1 MMFSYKKAKNVLALT
16 AALSVLC
23 SQSVFAAT
31 LELDLEET
39 IQRALLTNPD
49 IKIAESQ
56 RKEAKADYSAAKSA
70 RGISISLNHSTGRGG
85 YADNQAVRDAAGRI
99 LGYTKYIGNDHS
111 NSITA
116 SLPIFTG
123 GELQGQIGQ
132 AKANYRTMLS
142 AEQQAYNEMKE
153 TATTGY
159 FNMLNAG
166 NMKNLR
172 TESVDRL
179 QAHLD
184 NVIAQYNVGIVARAD
199 VLRSEVELANAK
211 QDLITASNEY
221 DVAEATLNNII
232 GTPLNTT
239 LTLKDTLQ
247 YVPYDNDMAYC
258 LAYSEEHRPELKQ
271 AEYGVDA
278 AEAALVVARSGHM
291 PKIYA
296 NASNNWGGD
305 GSNWPGDDN
314 ENWSVGVTASMNI
327 FDSGVTWSKI
337 HAAQEALVQAKE
349 TQRQVK
355 DAVELEVRTDYL
367 NMREAEKRITTAQVA
382 VASAEEDY
390 HIAVVRY
397 QAGVGTNIDV
407 MDAQEALTQ
416 AKTNYY
422 QALYNYNT
430 SKAALNTSMGVGVPV
445 PEPRTFPEP
454 VEDTDVSADTEDAA
468 AETVPD
474 EEMADADVQ
483 QGAEEAANDSEN
495 ADAEAAENAA
505 PAEQQS
511 EAVPAEEAAVDAQ
524 AAAE

>member
-1 MMFSYKKAKNVLALT
+1 MFSYKKAKNVLALT

-39 IQRALLTNPD
+39 IQRALLTNPSV
-49 IKIAESQ
+49 KIAEYN
-56 RKEAKADYSAAKSA
+56 RKAAKADYSAAKGA
-70 RGISISLNHSTGRGG
+70 RGISISLSHDSGRGG
-85 YADNQAVRDAAGRI
+85 YADYAMRSVNGGTEI
-99 LGYTKYIGNDHS
+99 WTKGIGNSHS

-132 AKANYRTMLS
+132 AKANYRSMLS
-142 AEQQAYNEMKE
+142 AEEQAYNEMKE

-159 FNMLNAG
+159 FNMLNAT
-166 NMKNLR
+166 NMKALR
-172 TESVDRL
+172 QESVDRL

-199 VLRSEVELANAK
+199 VLRSEVELANA
-211 QDLITASNEY
+211 QQNYITASNEY

-232 GTPLNTT
+232 GTPLGTT
-239 LTLKDTLQ
+239 LLLKDRLQ
-247 YVPYDNDMAYC
+247 YEPYENDMAYC
-258 LAYSEEHRPELKQ
+258 LAYSEQHRPELKQ
-271 AEYGVDA
+271 AEYAIDS

-291 PKIYA
+291 PKVYA
-296 NASNNWGGD
+296 NASNNWGGN
-305 GSNWPGDDN
+305 GSDWPGDDD
-314 ENWSVGVTASMNI
+314 ENWSVGVTASMNV

-337 HAAQEALVQAKE
+337 HAAQENLAKAKE
-349 TQRQVK
+349 SQRQIK
-355 DAVELEVRTDYL
+355 DNVELEVRTDYL
-367 NMREAEKRITTAQVA
+367 SMREAEKRITTAQVA

-454 VEDTDVSADTEDAA
+454 VEDTAAQSTESQSAGTDTAA
-468 AETVPD
+468 QAENAASDSAQAPANT
-474 EEMADADVQ
+474 ADAGQ
-483 QGAEEAANDSEN
+483 P
-495 ADAEAAENAA
+495 AAENAA
-505 PAEQQS
+505 STAAENGNT
-511 EAVPAEEAAVDAQ
+511 
-524 AAAE
+524 AAAEQTAE

>member
-1 MMFSYKKAKNVLALT
+1 MFSYKKAKNVLALT

-39 IQRALLTNPD
+39 IQRALLTNPSV
-49 IKIAESQ
+49 KIAESQ

-70 RGISISLNHSTGRGG
+70 RGISISLNHDSSRGG
-85 YADNQAVRDAAGRI
+85 YADNQYDVVTGAF
-99 LGYTKYIGNDHS
+99 LGKRIGNSHS

-132 AKANYRTMLS
+132 AKANYRSMLS
-142 AEQQAYNEMKE
+142 AEEQAYNEMKE

-159 FNMLNAG
+159 FNMLNAT
-166 NMKNLR
+166 NMKALR
-172 TESVDRL
+172 QESVDRL

-211 QDLITASNEY
+211 QDYITASNQY

-232 GTPLNTT
+232 GTPLGTT
-239 LTLKDTLQ
+239 LLLKDRLQ
-247 YVPYDNDMAYC
+247 YEPYENDMAYC
-258 LAYSEEHRPELKQ
+258 LAYSEQHRPELKQ
-271 AEYGVDA
+271 AECGVDA

-291 PKIYA
+291 PKI
-296 NASNNWGGD
+296 NAVAGNYWGGTD
-305 GSNWPGDDN
+305 ESNWPGDDN
-314 ENWSVGVTASMNI
+314 DHWSVGVTASMNI

-349 TQRQVK
+349 NQRQIK

-367 NMREAEKRITTAQVA
+367 SMREAEKRISTAQVA

-454 VEDTDVSADTEDAA
+454 VEDTAA
-468 AETVPD
+468 QA
-474 EEMADADVQ
+474 ADVQ
-483 QGAEEAANDSEN
+483 SAGTDTAAQTEN
-495 ADAEAAENAA
+495 AADGSAQAPANTADAEQPAAENAA
-505 PAEQQS
+505 STAAENGNT
-511 EAVPAEEAAVDAQ
+511 
-524 AAAE
+524 AAAEQTAE

>member
-1 MMFSYKKAKNVLALT
+1 MFSYKKAKNVLALT

-39 IQRALLTNPD
+39 IQRALLTNPSV
-49 IKIAESQ
+49 KIAEYN
-56 RKEAKADYSAAKSA
+56 RKAAKADYSAAKGA
-70 RGISISLNHSTGRGG
+70 RGISISLSHDSGRGG
-85 YADNQAVRDAAGRI
+85 YADPQYNQQLSI
-99 LGYTKYIGNDHS
+99 WTKGIGNSHS

-132 AKANYRTMLS
+132 AKANYRSMLS
-142 AEQQAYNEMKE
+142 AEEQAYNEMKE

-159 FNMLNAG
+159 FNMLNAT
-166 NMKNLR
+166 NMKALR
-172 TESVDRL
+172 QESVDRL

-199 VLRSEVELANAK
+199 VLRSEVELANA
-211 QDLITASNEY
+211 QQNYITASNEY

-232 GTPLNTT
+232 GTPLGTT
-239 LTLKDTLQ
+239 LLLKDRLQ
-247 YVPYDNDMAYC
+247 YEPYENDMAYC
-258 LAYSEEHRPELKQ
+258 LAYSEQHRPELKQ
-271 AEYGVDA
+271 AEYAIDS

-291 PKIYA
+291 PKVYA
-296 NASNNWGGD
+296 NASNNWGGN
-305 GSNWPGDDN
+305 GSDWPGDDD
-314 ENWSVGVTASMNI
+314 ENWSVGVTASMNV

-337 HAAQEALVQAKE
+337 HAAQENLAKAKE
-349 TQRQVK
+349 SQRQIK
-355 DAVELEVRTDYL
+355 DNVELEVRTDYL
-367 NMREAEKRITTAQVA
+367 NLREAEKRITTTQVA

-454 VEDTDVSADTEDAA
+454 VEDTAA
-468 AETVPD
+468 QA
-474 EEMADADVQ
+474 ADAQSAGTDT
-483 QGAEEAANDSEN
+483 AAQTENAADDSAQAPAN
-495 ADAEAAENAA
+495 TADAEQPAAENAA
-505 PAEQQS
+505 STAAENGNT
-511 EAVPAEEAAVDAQ
+511 
-524 AAAE
+524 AAAEQTAE

>member
-1 MMFSYKKAKNVLALT
+1 MFSYKKAKNVLALT

-39 IQRALLTNPD
+39 IQRALLTNPSV
-49 IKIAESQ
+49 KIAEYN
-56 RKEAKADYSAAKSA
+56 RKAAKADYSAAKGA
-70 RGISISLNHSTGRGG
+70 RGISISLSHESGRGG
-85 YADNQAVRDAAGRI
+85 YADNHILRDAAGRI
-99 LGYTKYIGNDHS
+99 LSNDKQIGNTHS

-132 AKANYRTMLS
+132 AKANYRSMLS
-142 AEQQAYNEMKE
+142 AEEQAYNEMKE

-159 FNMLNAG
+159 FNMLNAT
-166 NMKNLR
+166 NMKALR
-172 TESVDRL
+172 QESVDRL

-199 VLRSEVELANAK
+199 VLRSEVELANA
-211 QDLITASNEY
+211 QQNYITASNEY

-232 GTPLNTT
+232 GTPLGTT
-239 LTLKDTLQ
+239 LLLKDRLQ
-247 YVPYDNDMAYC
+247 YEPYENDMAYC
-258 LAYSEEHRPELKQ
+258 LAYSEQHRPELKQ
-271 AEYGVDA
+271 AEYAIDS

-291 PKIYA
+291 PKVYA
-296 NASNNWGGD
+296 NASNNWGGN
-305 GSNWPGDDN
+305 GSDWPGDDD
-314 ENWSVGVTASMNI
+314 ENWSVGVTASMNV

-337 HAAQEALVQAKE
+337 HAAQENLAKAKE
-349 TQRQVK
+349 SQRQIK
-355 DAVELEVRTDYL
+355 DNVELEVRTDYL
-367 NMREAEKRITTAQVA
+367 NLREAEKRITTTQVA

-454 VEDTDVSADTEDAA
+454 VEDTAA
-468 AETVPD
+468 QA
-474 EEMADADVQ
+474 ADAQSAGTDT
-483 QGAEEAANDSEN
+483 AAQTESAASDSAQTPAN
-495 ADAEAAENAA
+495 TADAEQPAAENAA
-505 PAEQQS
+505 STAAENGNT
-511 EAVPAEEAAVDAQ
+511 
-524 AAAE
+524 AAAEQTAE

>member
-1 MMFSYKKAKNVLALT
+1 MFSYKNAKNVLALT

-39 IQRALLTNPD
+39 IQRALLTNPSV
-49 IKIAESQ
+49 KIAEYN
-56 RKEAKADYSAAKSA
+56 RKAAKADYSAAKSA
-70 RGISISLNHSTGRGG
+70 RGISISLSHDSGRGG
-85 YADNQAVRDAAGRI
+85 YADNRSYVITDNMGRQI
-99 LGYTKYIGNDHS
+99 PRYDKSIGNSHS
-111 NSITA
+111 NSVTA

-132 AKANYRTMLS
+132 AKANYRSMLS
-142 AEQQAYNEMKE
+142 AEEQAYNEMKE

-159 FNMLNAG
+159 FNMLNAT
-166 NMKNLR
+166 NMKALR
-172 TESVDRL
+172 QESVDRL

-199 VLRSEVELANAK
+199 VLRSEVELANA
-211 QDLITASNEY
+211 QQNYITASNEY

-232 GTPLNTT
+232 GTPLGTT
-239 LTLKDTLQ
+239 LLLKDRLQ
-247 YVPYDNDMAYC
+247 YEPYENDMAYC
-258 LAYSEEHRPELKQ
+258 LAYSEQHRPELKQ
-271 AEYGVDA
+271 AEYAIDS

-291 PKIYA
+291 PKVYA
-296 NASNNWGGD
+296 NASNNWGGN
-305 GSNWPGDDN
+305 GSDWPGDDD
-314 ENWSVGVTASMNI
+314 ENWSVGVTASMNV

-337 HAAQEALVQAKE
+337 HAAQENLAKAKE
-349 TQRQVK
+349 SQRQIK
-355 DAVELEVRTDYL
+355 DNVELEVRTDYL
-367 NMREAEKRITTAQVA
+367 NLREAEKRITTTQVA

-454 VEDTDVSADTEDAA
+454 VEDTAAQAADAQSAGTDAA
-468 AETVPD
+468 AQTEN
-474 EEMADADVQ
+474 
-483 QGAEEAANDSEN
+483 AAGDSAQAPAST
-495 ADAEAAENAA
+495 ADAEQPAAENAA
-505 PAEQQS
+505 STAAENGNT
-511 EAVPAEEAAVDAQ
+511 
-524 AAAE
+524 AAAEQTAE

>member
-1 MMFSYKKAKNVLALT
+1 MFSYKKAKNVLALT

-39 IQRALLTNPD
+39 IQRALLTNPSV
-49 IKIAESQ
+49 KIAEYN
-56 RKEAKADYSAAKSA
+56 RKAAKADYSAAKSS
-70 RGISISLNHSTGRGG
+70 RGISISLSHESGRGG
-85 YADNQAVRDAAGRI
+85 YADNHILRDAAGRI
-99 LGYTKYIGNDHS
+99 LSNDKQIGNTHS

-132 AKANYRTMLS
+132 AKANYRSMLS
-142 AEQQAYNEMKE
+142 AEEQAYNEMKE

-159 FNMLNAG
+159 FNMLNAT
-166 NMKNLR
+166 NMKALR
-172 TESVDRL
+172 QESVDRL

-199 VLRSEVELANAK
+199 VLRSEVELANA
-211 QDLITASNEY
+211 QQNYITASNEY

-232 GTPLNTT
+232 GTPLGTT
-239 LTLKDTLQ
+239 LLLKDRLQ
-247 YVPYDNDMAYC
+247 YEPYENDMAYC
-258 LAYSEEHRPELKQ
+258 LAYSEQHRPELKQ
-271 AEYGVDA
+271 AEYAIDS

-291 PKIYA
+291 PKVYA
-296 NASNNWGGD
+296 NASNNWGGN
-305 GSNWPGDDN
+305 GSDWPGDDD
-314 ENWSVGVTASMNI
+314 ENWSVGVTASMNV

-337 HAAQEALVQAKE
+337 HAAQENLAKAKE
-349 TQRQVK
+349 SQRQIK
-355 DAVELEVRTDYL
+355 DNVELEVRTDYL
-367 NMREAEKRITTAQVA
+367 NLREAEKRITTTQVA

-454 VEDTDVSADTEDAA
+454 IEDTAAQAADAQSASTDAA
-468 AETVPD
+468 AQTENA
-474 EEMADADVQ
+474 ADGSEQAP
-483 QGAEEAANDSEN
+483 ANT
-495 ADAEAAENAA
+495 ADAEQPAAENAA
-505 PAEQQS
+505 STAAENVS
-511 EAVPAEEAAVDAQ
+511 T
-524 AAAE
+524 AAAEQTAE

>member
-1 MMFSYKKAKNVLALT
+1 MFSYKKAKNVLALT

-39 IQRALLTNPD
+39 IQRALLTNPSV
-49 IKIAESQ
+49 KIAEYN
-56 RKEAKADYSAAKSA
+56 RKAAKADYSAAKGA
-70 RGISISLNHSTGRGG
+70 RGISISLSHDSGRGG
-85 YADNQAVRDAAGRI
+85 YADYAKRSINGGTEI
-99 LGYTKYIGNDHS
+99 WTKGIGNSHS
-111 NSITA
+111 NSISA

-132 AKANYRTMLS
+132 AKANYRSMLS
-142 AEQQAYNEMKE
+142 AEEQAYNEMKE

-159 FNMLNAG
+159 FNMLNAT
-166 NMKNLR
+166 NMKALR
-172 TESVDRL
+172 QESVDRL

-199 VLRSEVELANAK
+199 VLRSEVELANA
-211 QDLITASNEY
+211 QQNYITASNEY

-232 GTPLNTT
+232 GTPLGTT
-239 LTLKDTLQ
+239 LLLKDRLQ
-247 YVPYDNDMAYC
+247 YEPYENDMAYC
-258 LAYSEEHRPELKQ
+258 LAYSEQHRPELKQ
-271 AEYGVDA
+271 AEYAIDS

-291 PKIYA
+291 PKVYA
-296 NASNNWGGD
+296 NASNNWGGN
-305 GSNWPGDDN
+305 GSDWPGDDD
-314 ENWSVGVTASMNI
+314 ENWSVGVTASMNV

-337 HAAQEALVQAKE
+337 HAAQENLAKVKE
-349 TQRQVK
+349 SQRQIK
-355 DAVELEVRTDYL
+355 DNVELEVRTDYL
-367 NMREAEKRITTAQVA
+367 NLREAEKRITTTQVA

-454 VEDTDVSADTEDAA
+454 VEDAA
-468 AETVPD
+468 AQ
-474 EEMADADVQ
+474 AADVQ
-483 QGAEEAANDSEN
+483 SAGTDAAVQTENAASDSAQTPAN
-495 ADAEAAENAA
+495 TADAEQPAAENAA
-505 PAEQQS
+505 STAAENGNT
-511 EAVPAEEAAVDAQ
+511 
-524 AAAE
+524 AAAEQTAE

>member
-1 MMFSYKKAKNVLALT
+1 MFSYKKAKNVLALT

-39 IQRALLTNPD
+39 IQRALLTNPSV
-49 IKIAESQ
+49 KIAEYN
-56 RKEAKADYSAAKSA
+56 RKAAKADYSAAKSA
-70 RGISISLNHSTGRGG
+70 RGISISLNHDSGRGG
-85 YADNQAVRDAAGRI
+85 YADNRRYVITDNMGRQI
-99 LGYTKYIGNDHS
+99 PRYDKSIGNSHS

-132 AKANYRTMLS
+132 AKANYRRMLS
-142 AEQQAYNEMKE
+142 AEEQAYNEMKE

-159 FNMLNAG
+159 FNMLNAT
-166 NMKNLR
+166 NMKALR
-172 TESVDRL
+172 QESVDRL

-199 VLRSEVELANAK
+199 VLRSEVELANA
-211 QDLITASNEY
+211 QQNYITASNEY

-232 GTPLNTT
+232 GTPLGTT
-239 LTLKDTLQ
+239 LLLKDRLQ
-247 YVPYDNDMAYC
+247 YEPYENDMAYC
-258 LAYSEEHRPELKQ
+258 LAYSEQHRPELKQ
-271 AEYGVDA
+271 AEYAIDS

-291 PKIYA
+291 PKVYA
-296 NASNNWGGD
+296 NASNNWGGN
-305 GSNWPGDDN
+305 GSDWPGDDD
-314 ENWSVGVTASMNI
+314 ENWSVGVTASMNV

-337 HAAQEALVQAKE
+337 HAAQENLAKAKE
-349 TQRQVK
+349 SQRQIK
-355 DAVELEVRTDYL
+355 DNVELEVRTDYL
-367 NMREAEKRITTAQVA
+367 NLREAEKRITTTQVA

-454 VEDTDVSADTEDAA
+454 VEDTAAQAADAQSAGTDAA
-468 AETVPD
+468 AQTEN
-474 EEMADADVQ
+474 
-483 QGAEEAANDSEN
+483 AASDSAQAN
-495 ADAEAAENAA
+495 TADAEQPAAENAA
-505 PAEQQS
+505 STAAEN
-511 EAVPAEEAAVDAQ
+511 VNT
-524 AAAE
+524 AAAEQTAE

>member
-1 MMFSYKKAKNVLALT
+1 MFSYKKAKNVLALT

-39 IQRALLTNPD
+39 IQRALLTNPSV
-49 IKIAESQ
+49 KIAEYN
-56 RKEAKADYSAAKSA
+56 RKAAKADYSAAKGA
-70 RGISISLNHSTGRGG
+70 RGISISLSHSTGRNG
-85 YADNQAVRDAAGRI
+85 YADPQYNQQLNI
-99 LGYTKYIGNDHS
+99 WTKGIGNSHS

-132 AKANYRTMLS
+132 AKANYRSMLS
-142 AEQQAYNEMKE
+142 AEEQAYNEMKE

-159 FNMLNAG
+159 FTMLNAT
-166 NMKNLR
+166 NMKALR
-172 TESVDRL
+172 QESVDRL

-199 VLRSEVELANAK
+199 VLRSEVELANA
-211 QDLITASNEY
+211 QQNYITASNEY

-232 GTPLNTT
+232 GTPLGTT
-239 LTLKDTLQ
+239 LLLKDRLQ
-247 YVPYDNDMAYC
+247 YEPYENDMAYC
-258 LAYSEEHRPELKQ
+258 LAYSEQHRPELKQ
-271 AEYGVDA
+271 AEYAIDS

-291 PKIYA
+291 PKVYA
-296 NASNNWGGD
+296 NASNNWGGN
-305 GSNWPGDDN
+305 GSDWPGDDD
-314 ENWSVGVTASMNI
+314 ENWSVGVTASMNV

-337 HAAQEALVQAKE
+337 HAAQENLAKAKE
-349 TQRQVK
+349 SQRQIK
-355 DAVELEVRTDYL
+355 DNVELEVRTDYL
-367 NMREAEKRITTAQVA
+367 NLREAEKRITTTQVA

-454 VEDTDVSADTEDAA
+454 VEDTAAQA
-468 AETVPD
+468 AEAQSAGTD
-474 EEMADADVQ
+474 TAAQTENAADDSAQ
-483 QGAEEAANDSEN
+483 AQANT
-495 ADAEAAENAA
+495 ADAEQPAAENAA
-505 PAEQQS
+505 STAAENGNT
-511 EAVPAEEAAVDAQ
+511 
-524 AAAE
+524 AAAEQTAE

>member
-1 MMFSYKKAKNVLALT
+1 MFSYKKAKNVLALT

-39 IQRALLTNPD
+39 IQRALLTNPSV
-49 IKIAESQ
+49 KIAEYN
-56 RKEAKADYSAAKSA
+56 RKAAKADYSAAKGA
-70 RGISISLNHSTGRGG
+70 RGISISLNHSTGRNG
-85 YADNQAVRDAAGRI
+85 YADPQYNQQLNI
-99 LGYTKYIGNDHS
+99 WTKGIGNSHS

-132 AKANYRTMLS
+132 AKANYRSMLS
-142 AEQQAYNEMKE
+142 AEEQAYNEMKE

-159 FNMLNAG
+159 FNMLNAT
-166 NMKNLR
+166 NMKALR
-172 TESVDRL
+172 QESVDRL

-199 VLRSEVELANAK
+199 VLRSEVELANA
-211 QDLITASNEY
+211 QQNYITASNEY

-239 LTLKDTLQ
+239 LKLKDSLQ
-247 YVPYDNDMAYC
+247 YEPYENDIAYC
-258 LAYSEEHRPELKQ
+258 LAYSEQHRPELKQ
-271 AEYGVDA
+271 AEYAIDS

-291 PKIYA
+291 PKVYA
-296 NASNNWGGD
+296 NASNNWGGN
-305 GSNWPGDDN
+305 GSDWPGDDD
-314 ENWSVGVTASMNI
+314 ENWSVGVTASMNV

-337 HAAQEALVQAKE
+337 HAAQENLAKAKE
-349 TQRQVK
+349 SQRQIK
-355 DAVELEVRTDYL
+355 DNVELEVRTDYL
-367 NMREAEKRITTAQVA
+367 NLREAEKRITTTQVA

-454 VEDTDVSADTEDAA
+454 VEDTAAQAADAQSAGTDAA
-468 AETVPD
+468 AQTENA
-474 EEMADADVQ
+474 ADGSEQAP
-483 QGAEEAANDSEN
+483 ANT
-495 ADAEAAENAA
+495 ADAEQPAAENAA
-505 PAEQQS
+505 STAAENVS
-511 EAVPAEEAAVDAQ
+511 T
-524 AAAE
+524 AAAEQTAE

>member
-1 MMFSYKKAKNVLALT
+1 MFSYKKAKNVLALT

-39 IQRALLTNPD
+39 IQRALLTNPSV
-49 IKIAESQ
+49 KIAEYN
-56 RKEAKADYSAAKSA
+56 RKAAKADYSAAKGA
-70 RGISISLNHSTGRGG
+70 RGISISLNHSTGRNG
-85 YADNQAVRDAAGRI
+85 YADPQYNQQLNI
-99 LGYTKYIGNDHS
+99 WTKGIGNSHS

-132 AKANYRTMLS
+132 AKANYRSMLS
-142 AEQQAYNEMKE
+142 AEEQAYNEMKE

-159 FNMLNAG
+159 FNMLNAT
-166 NMKNLR
+166 NMKALR
-172 TESVDRL
+172 QESVDRL

-199 VLRSEVELANAK
+199 VLRSEVELANA
-211 QDLITASNEY
+211 QQNYITASNEY

-232 GTPLNTT
+232 GTPLGTT
-239 LTLKDTLQ
+239 LLLKDRLQ
-247 YVPYDNDMAYC
+247 YEPYENDMAYC
-258 LAYSEEHRPELKQ
+258 LAYSEQHRPELKQ
-271 AEYGVDA
+271 AEYAIDS
-278 AEAALVVARSGHM
+278 AEAALVVARSGYM
-291 PKIYA
+291 PKVYA
-296 NASNNWGGD
+296 NASNNWGGN
-305 GSNWPGDDN
+305 GSDWPGDDD
-314 ENWSVGVTASMNI
+314 ENWSVGVTASMNV

-337 HAAQEALVQAKE
+337 HAAQENLAKAKE
-349 TQRQVK
+349 TQRQIK

-367 NMREAEKRITTAQVA
+367 NMREAEKRISTTQVA

-454 VEDTDVSADTEDAA
+454 VENTAAQAADAQSAGTDAA
-468 AETVPD
+468 AQTENA
-474 EEMADADVQ
+474 ADDSAQ
-483 QGAEEAANDSEN
+483 APANT
-495 ADAEAAENAA
+495 ADAEQPAAENAA
-505 PAEQQS
+505 STAAENGNT
-511 EAVPAEEAAVDAQ
+511 
-524 AAAE
+524 AAAEQTAE

>member
-1 MMFSYKKAKNVLALT
+1 MFSYKKAKNVLALT

-39 IQRALLTNPD
+39 IQRALLTNPSV
-49 IKIAESQ
+49 KIAEYN
-56 RKEAKADYSAAKSA
+56 RKAAKADYSAAKGA
-70 RGISISLNHSTGRGG
+70 RGISISLSHDSGRGG
-85 YADNQAVRDAAGRI
+85 YADYAMRSVNGGTKI
-99 LGYTKYIGNDHS
+99 LTKGIGNSHS

-132 AKANYRTMLS
+132 AKANYRSMLS
-142 AEQQAYNEMKE
+142 AEEQAYNEMKE

-159 FNMLNAG
+159 FNMLNAT
-166 NMKNLR
+166 NMKALR
-172 TESVDRL
+172 QESVDRL

-199 VLRSEVELANAK
+199 VLRSEVELANA
-211 QDLITASNEY
+211 QQNYITASNEY

-232 GTPLNTT
+232 GTPLGTT
-239 LTLKDTLQ
+239 LLLKDRLQ
-247 YVPYDNDMAYC
+247 YEPYENDMAYC
-258 LAYSEEHRPELKQ
+258 LAYSEQHRPELKQ
-271 AEYGVDA
+271 AEYAIDS

-291 PKIYA
+291 PKVYA
-296 NASNNWGGD
+296 NASNNWGGN
-305 GSNWPGDDN
+305 GSDWPGDDD
-314 ENWSVGVTASMNI
+314 ENWSVGVTASMNV

-337 HAAQEALVQAKE
+337 HAAQENLAKAKE
-349 TQRQVK
+349 SQRQIK
-355 DAVELEVRTDYL
+355 DNVELEVRTDYL
-367 NMREAEKRITTAQVA
+367 NLREAEKRITTTQVA

-454 VEDTDVSADTEDAA
+454 VEDTAAQAADAQSAGTDAA
-468 AETVPD
+468 AQTEN
-474 EEMADADVQ
+474 
-483 QGAEEAANDSEN
+483 AANDSAQAPAN
-495 ADAEAAENAA
+495 TADAEQPAAENAA
-505 PAEQQS
+505 STAAENGNT
-511 EAVPAEEAAVDAQ
+511 
-524 AAAE
+524 AAAEQTAE

>member
-1 MMFSYKKAKNVLALT
+1 MFSYKKAKNVLALT

-39 IQRALLTNPD
+39 IQRALLTNPSV
-49 IKIAESQ
+49 KIAEYN
-56 RKEAKADYSAAKSA
+56 RKAAKADYGAAKGA
-70 RGISISLNHSTGRGG
+70 RGISISLSHESGRGG
-85 YADNQAVRDAAGRI
+85 YADNHILRDAAGRI
-99 LGYTKYIGNDHS
+99 LSNDKQIGNTHS

-132 AKANYRTMLS
+132 AKANYRSMLS
-142 AEQQAYNEMKE
+142 AEEQAYNEMKE

-159 FNMLNAG
+159 FNMLNAT
-166 NMKNLR
+166 NMKALR
-172 TESVDRL
+172 QESVDRL

-199 VLRSEVELANAK
+199 VLRSEVELANA
-211 QDLITASNEY
+211 QQNYITASNEY

-232 GTPLNTT
+232 GTPLGTT
-239 LTLKDTLQ
+239 LLLKDRLQ
-247 YVPYDNDMAYC
+247 YEPYENDMAYC
-258 LAYSEEHRPELKQ
+258 LAYSEQHRPELKQ
-271 AEYGVDA
+271 AEYAIDS

-291 PKIYA
+291 PKVYA
-296 NASNNWGGD
+296 NASNNWGGN
-305 GSNWPGDDN
+305 GSDWPGDDD
-314 ENWSVGVTASMNI
+314 ENWSVGVTASMNV

-337 HAAQEALVQAKE
+337 HAAQENLAKAKE
-349 TQRQVK
+349 SQRQIK
-355 DAVELEVRTDYL
+355 DNVELEVRTDYL
-367 NMREAEKRITTAQVA
+367 NLREAEKRITTTQVA

-454 VEDTDVSADTEDAA
+454 VEDTAAQAADAQSAGTDAA
-468 AETVPD
+468 AQTEN
-474 EEMADADVQ
+474 
-483 QGAEEAANDSEN
+483 AASDSEQAPAN
-495 ADAEAAENAA
+495 TADAEQPAAENAA
-505 PAEQQS
+505 STSTAAENGNT
-511 EAVPAEEAAVDAQ
+511 
-524 AAAE
+524 AAAEQTAE

>member
-1 MMFSYKKAKNVLALT
+1 MFSYKKAKNVLALT

-39 IQRALLTNPD
+39 IQRALLTNPSV
-49 IKIAESQ
+49 KIAEYN
-56 RKEAKADYSAAKSA
+56 RKAAKADYSAAKGA
-70 RGISISLNHSTGRGG
+70 RGISISLSHSSGRGG
-85 YADNQAVRDAAGRI
+85 YADPQYNQQLRI
-99 LGYTKYIGNDHS
+99 WTKGIDNSHS

-132 AKANYRTMLS
+132 AKANYRSMLS
-142 AEQQAYNEMKE
+142 AEEQAYNEMKE

-159 FNMLNAG
+159 FNMLNAT
-166 NMKNLR
+166 NMKALR
-172 TESVDRL
+172 QESVDRL

-199 VLRSEVELANAK
+199 VLRSEVELANA
-211 QDLITASNEY
+211 QQNYITASNEY

-232 GTPLNTT
+232 GTPLGTT
-239 LTLKDTLQ
+239 LLLKDRLQ
-247 YVPYDNDMAYC
+247 YEPYENDMAYC
-258 LAYSEEHRPELKQ
+258 LAYSEQHRPELKQ
-271 AEYGVDA
+271 AEYAIDS

-291 PKIYA
+291 PKVYA
-296 NASNNWGGD
+296 NASNNWGGN
-305 GSNWPGDDN
+305 GSDWPGDDD
-314 ENWSVGVTASMNI
+314 ENWSVGVTASMNV

-337 HAAQEALVQAKE
+337 HAAQENLAKAKE
-349 TQRQVK
+349 SQRQIK

-367 NMREAEKRITTAQVA
+367 NMREAEKRISTTQVA

-445 PEPRTFPEP
+445 PEPRTFSKP
-454 VEDTDVSADTEDAA
+454 VEDTAAQAADAQSAGTDAA
-468 AETVPD
+468 AQTENA
-474 EEMADADVQ
+474 ADGSAQ
-483 QGAEEAANDSEN
+483 APANT
-495 ADAEAAENAA
+495 ADAEQPAAENAA
-505 PAEQQS
+505 STAAENGNT
-511 EAVPAEEAAVDAQ
+511 
-524 AAAE
+524 AAAEQTAE

>member
-1 MMFSYKKAKNVLALT
+1 MFSYKKAKNVLALT

-39 IQRALLTNPD
+39 IQRALLTNPSV
-49 IKIAESQ
+49 KIAEYN
-56 RKEAKADYSAAKSA
+56 RKAAKADYSAAKSA
-70 RGISISLNHSTGRGG
+70 RGISISLSHDSGRGG
-85 YADNQAVRDAAGRI
+85 YADNRSYVITDNMGRQI
-99 LGYTKYIGNDHS
+99 PRYDKSIGNSHS

-132 AKANYRTMLS
+132 AKANYRSMLS
-142 AEQQAYNEMKE
+142 AEEQAYNEMKE

-159 FNMLNAG
+159 FNMLNAT
-166 NMKNLR
+166 NMKALR
-172 TESVDRL
+172 QESVDRL

-199 VLRSEVELANAK
+199 VLRSEVELANA
-211 QDLITASNEY
+211 QQNYITASNEY

-232 GTPLNTT
+232 GTPLGTT
-239 LTLKDTLQ
+239 LLLKDRLQ
-247 YVPYDNDMAYC
+247 YEPYENDMAYC
-258 LAYSEEHRPELKQ
+258 LAYSEQHRPELKQ
-271 AEYGVDA
+271 AEYAIDS

-291 PKIYA
+291 PKVYA
-296 NASNNWGGD
+296 NASNNWGGN
-305 GSNWPGDDN
+305 GSDWPGDDD
-314 ENWSVGVTASMNI
+314 ENWSVGVTASMNV

-337 HAAQEALVQAKE
+337 HAAQENLAKAKE
-349 TQRQVK
+349 SQRQIK
-355 DAVELEVRTDYL
+355 DNVELEVRTDYL
-367 NMREAEKRITTAQVA
+367 NLREAEKRITTTQVA

-454 VEDTDVSADTEDAA
+454 AEDTAAQAADAQSAGTDAA
-468 AETVPD
+468 AQTENA
-474 EEMADADVQ
+474 ADDSAQ
-483 QGAEEAANDSEN
+483 APANT
-495 ADAEAAENAA
+495 ADAEQPAAENAA
-505 PAEQQS
+505 STATENGNT
-511 EAVPAEEAAVDAQ
+511 
-524 AAAE
+524 AAAEQTAE

>member
-1 MMFSYKKAKNVLALT
+1 MFSYKKAKNVLALT

-39 IQRALLTNPD
+39 IQRALLTNPSV
-49 IKIAESQ
+49 KIAEYN
-56 RKEAKADYSAAKSA
+56 RKAAKADYSAAKGA
-70 RGISISLNHSTGRGG
+70 RGISISLSHESGRGG
-85 YADNQAVRDAAGRI
+85 YADNHILRDAAGRI
-99 LGYTKYIGNDHS
+99 LSNDKQIGNTHS

-132 AKANYRTMLS
+132 AKANYRSMLS
-142 AEQQAYNEMKE
+142 AEEQAYNEMKE

-159 FNMLNAG
+159 FNMLNAT
-166 NMKNLR
+166 NMKALR
-172 TESVDRL
+172 QESVDRL

-199 VLRSEVELANAK
+199 VLRSEVELANA
-211 QDLITASNEY
+211 QQNYITASNEY

-232 GTPLNTT
+232 GTPLGTT
-239 LTLKDTLQ
+239 LLLKDRLQ
-247 YVPYDNDMAYC
+247 YEPYENDMAYC
-258 LAYSEEHRPELKQ
+258 LAYSEQHRPELKQ
-271 AEYGVDA
+271 AEYAIDS

-291 PKIYA
+291 PKVYA
-296 NASNNWGGD
+296 NASNNWGGN
-305 GSNWPGDDN
+305 GSDWPGDDD
-314 ENWSVGVTASMNI
+314 ENWSVGVTASMNV

-337 HAAQEALVQAKE
+337 HAAQENLAKAKE
-349 TQRQVK
+349 SQRQIK
-355 DAVELEVRTDYL
+355 DNVELEVRTDYL
-367 NMREAEKRITTAQVA
+367 NLREAEKRITTTQVA

-454 VEDTDVSADTEDAA
+454 VEDTAAQAADAQSAGTDAA
-468 AETVPD
+468 ARTENA
-474 EEMADADVQ
+474 ADGSAQ
-483 QGAEEAANDSEN
+483 TPANT
-495 ADAEAAENAA
+495 ADAEQPAAENAA
-505 PAEQQS
+505 STAAENGNT
-511 EAVPAEEAAVDAQ
+511 
-524 AAAE
+524 AAAEQTAE

>member
-1 MMFSYKKAKNVLALT
+1 MFSYKKAKNVLALT

-39 IQRALLTNPD
+39 IQRALLTNPSV
-49 IKIAESQ
+49 KIAEYN
-56 RKEAKADYSAAKSA
+56 RKAAKADYSAAKGA
-70 RGISISLNHSTGRGG
+70 RGISISLSHDSGRGG
-85 YADNQAVRDAAGRI
+85 YADYAKRSINGGTEI
-99 LGYTKYIGNDHS
+99 WTKGIGNSHS

-132 AKANYRTMLS
+132 AKANYRSMLS
-142 AEQQAYNEMKE
+142 AEEQAYNEMKE

-159 FNMLNAG
+159 FNMLNAT
-166 NMKNLR
+166 NMKALR
-172 TESVDRL
+172 QESVDRL

-199 VLRSEVELANAK
+199 VLRSEVELANA
-211 QDLITASNEY
+211 QQNYITASNQY

-232 GTPLNTT
+232 GTPLGTT
-239 LTLKDTLQ
+239 LLLKDRLQ
-247 YVPYDNDMAYC
+247 YEPYENDMAYC
-258 LAYSEEHRPELKQ
+258 LAYSEQHRPELKQ
-271 AEYGVDA
+271 AEYAIDS

-291 PKIYA
+291 PKVYA
-296 NASNNWGGD
+296 NASNNWGGN
-305 GSNWPGDDN
+305 GSDWPGDDD
-314 ENWSVGVTASMNI
+314 ENWSVGVTASMNV

-337 HAAQEALVQAKE
+337 HAAQENLAKAKE
-349 TQRQVK
+349 SQRQIK
-355 DAVELEVRTDYL
+355 DNVELEVRTDYL
-367 NMREAEKRITTAQVA
+367 NLREAEKRITTAQVA

-454 VEDTDVSADTEDAA
+454 VEDTAAQSADAQSAGTDAA
-468 AETVPD
+468 AQIEN
-474 EEMADADVQ
+474 
-483 QGAEEAANDSEN
+483 AASDSAQAPAN
-495 ADAEAAENAA
+495 TADAEQPAAENAA
-505 PAEQQS
+505 STAAENGNM
-511 EAVPAEEAAVDAQ
+511 
-524 AAAE
+524 AAAEQTAE

>member
-1 MMFSYKKAKNVLALT
+1 MFSYKKAKNVLALT

-39 IQRALLTNPD
+39 IQRALLTNPSV
-49 IKIAESQ
+49 KIAEYN
-56 RKEAKADYSAAKSA
+56 RKAAKADYSAAKGA
-70 RGISISLNHSTGRGG
+70 RGISISLNHSTGRNG
-85 YADNQAVRDAAGRI
+85 YADPQYNQQLNI
-99 LGYTKYIGNDHS
+99 WTKGIGNSHS

-132 AKANYRTMLS
+132 AKANYRSMLS
-142 AEQQAYNEMKE
+142 AEEQAYNEMKE

-159 FNMLNAG
+159 FNMLNAT
-166 NMKNLR
+166 NMKALR
-172 TESVDRL
+172 QESVDRL

-199 VLRSEVELANAK
+199 VLRSEVELANA
-211 QDLITASNEY
+211 QQNYITASNEY

-232 GTPLNTT
+232 GTPLGTT
-239 LTLKDTLQ
+239 LLLKDRLQ
-247 YVPYDNDMAYC
+247 YEPYENDMAYC
-258 LAYSEEHRPELKQ
+258 LAYSEQHRPELKQ
-271 AEYGVDA
+271 AEYAIDS

-291 PKIYA
+291 PKVYA
-296 NASNNWGGD
+296 NASNNWGGN
-305 GSNWPGDDN
+305 GSDWPGDDD
-314 ENWSVGVTASMNI
+314 ENWSVGVTASMNV

-337 HAAQEALVQAKE
+337 HAAQENLAKAKE
-349 TQRQVK
+349 SQRQIK
-355 DAVELEVRTDYL
+355 DNVELEVRTDYL
-367 NMREAEKRITTAQVA
+367 NLREAEKRITTTQVA

-454 VEDTDVSADTEDAA
+454 VEDTAAQAADAQSAGTDAA
-468 AETVPD
+468 AQTENA
-474 EEMADADVQ
+474 ADGSAQ
-483 QGAEEAANDSEN
+483 APANT
-495 ADAEAAENAA
+495 ADAEQPAAENAA
-505 PAEQQS
+505 STAAEN
-511 EAVPAEEAAVDAQ
+511 VNT
-524 AAAE
+524 AAAEQTAE

>member
-1 MMFSYKKAKNVLALT
+1 MFSYKKAKNVLALT

-39 IQRALLTNPD
+39 IQRALLTNPSV
-49 IKIAESQ
+49 KIAEYN
-56 RKEAKADYSAAKSA
+56 RKAAKADYSAAKSS
-70 RGISISLNHSTGRGG
+70 RGISISLSHDSGRGG
-85 YADNQAVRDAAGRI
+85 YADNRSYVITDNMGRQI
-99 LGYTKYIGNDHS
+99 PRYDKSIGNSHS

-132 AKANYRTMLS
+132 AKANYRSMLS
-142 AEQQAYNEMKE
+142 AEEQAYNEMKE

-159 FNMLNAG
+159 FNMLNAT
-166 NMKNLR
+166 NMKALR
-172 TESVDRL
+172 QESVDRL

-199 VLRSEVELANAK
+199 VLRSEVELANA
-211 QDLITASNEY
+211 QQNYITASNEY

-239 LTLKDTLQ
+239 LKLKDSLQ
-247 YVPYDNDMAYC
+247 YEPYENDMAYC
-258 LAYSEEHRPELKQ
+258 LAYSEQHRPELKQ
-271 AEYGVDA
+271 AEYAIDS

-291 PKIYA
+291 PKVYA
-296 NASNNWGGD
+296 NASNNWGGN
-305 GSNWPGDDN
+305 GSDWPGDDD
-314 ENWSVGVTASMNI
+314 ENWSVGVTASMNV

-337 HAAQEALVQAKE
+337 HAAQENLAKAKE
-349 TQRQVK
+349 SQRQIK
-355 DAVELEVRTDYL
+355 DNVELEVRTDYL
-367 NMREAEKRITTAQVA
+367 NLREAEKRITTTQVA

-454 VEDTDVSADTEDAA
+454 VEDTAAQAADAQSAGTDAA
-468 AETVPD
+468 AQTEN
-474 EEMADADVQ
+474 
-483 QGAEEAANDSEN
+483 AANDSAQAPAN
-495 ADAEAAENAA
+495 TADAEQPAVENAASTAAENGNT
-505 PAEQQS
+505 
-511 EAVPAEEAAVDAQ
+511 
-524 AAAE
+524 AAAEQTAE

>member
-1 MMFSYKKAKNVLALT
+1 MFSYKKAKNVLALT

-39 IQRALLTNPD
+39 IQRALLTNPSV
-49 IKIAESQ
+49 KIAEYN
-56 RKEAKADYSAAKSA
+56 RKAAKADYSAAKGA
-70 RGISISLNHSTGRGG
+70 RGISISLSHDSGRGG
-85 YADNQAVRDAAGRI
+85 YADYAMRSVNGGTKI
-99 LGYTKYIGNDHS
+99 LTKGIGNSHS

-132 AKANYRTMLS
+132 AKANYRSMLS
-142 AEQQAYNEMKE
+142 AEEQAYNEMKE

-159 FNMLNAG
+159 FNMLNAT
-166 NMKNLR
+166 NMKALR
-172 TESVDRL
+172 QESVDRL

-211 QDLITASNEY
+211 QDYITASNEY

-239 LTLKDTLQ
+239 LKLKDSLQ

-258 LAYSEEHRPELKQ
+258 LAYSEQHRPELKQ
-271 AEYGVDA
+271 AEYAIDS

-291 PKIYA
+291 PKVYA
-296 NASNNWGGD
+296 NASNNWGGN
-305 GSNWPGDDN
+305 GSDWPGDDD
-314 ENWSVGVTASMNI
+314 ENWSVGVTASMNV
-327 FDSGVTWSKI
+327 FDSGVTWSRI
-337 HAAQEALVQAKE
+337 HAAQENLAKAKE
-349 TQRQVK
+349 SQRQIK
-355 DAVELEVRTDYL
+355 DNVELEVRTDYL
-367 NMREAEKRITTAQVA
+367 SMREAEKRITTAQVA

-445 PEPRTFPEP
+445 PETRTFPEP
-454 VEDTDVSADTEDAA
+454 VEDTAVQAADAQSVGTDAA
-468 AETVPD
+468 AQTENA
-474 EEMADADVQ
+474 ADDSAQ
-483 QGAEEAANDSEN
+483 APANT
-495 ADAEAAENAA
+495 ADAEQPAAENAA
-505 PAEQQS
+505 STAAENGNT
-511 EAVPAEEAAVDAQ
+511 
-524 AAAE
+524 AAAEQTAE

>member
-1 MMFSYKKAKNVLALT
+1 MFSYKKAKNVLALT

-39 IQRALLTNPD
+39 IQRALLTNPSV
-49 IKIAESQ
+49 KIAEYN
-56 RKEAKADYSAAKSA
+56 RKAAKADYSAAKSA
-70 RGISISLNHSTGRGG
+70 RGISISLSHDSGRGG
-85 YADNQAVRDAAGRI
+85 YADPQYNQQLRI
-99 LGYTKYIGNDHS
+99 WTKGIDNSHS

-132 AKANYRTMLS
+132 AKANYRSMLS
-142 AEQQAYNEMKE
+142 AEEQAYNEMKE

-159 FNMLNAG
+159 FNMLNAT
-166 NMKNLR
+166 NMKALR
-172 TESVDRL
+172 QESVDRL

-199 VLRSEVELANAK
+199 VLRSEVELANA
-211 QDLITASNEY
+211 QQNYITASNEY

-232 GTPLNTT
+232 GTPLGTT
-239 LTLKDTLQ
+239 LLLKDRLQ
-247 YVPYDNDMAYC
+247 YEPYENDMAYC
-258 LAYSEEHRPELKQ
+258 LAYSEQHRPELKQ
-271 AEYGVDA
+271 AEYAIDS

-291 PKIYA
+291 PKVYA
-296 NASNNWGGD
+296 NASNNWGGN
-305 GSNWPGDDN
+305 GSDWPGDDD
-314 ENWSVGVTASMNI
+314 ENWSVGVTASMNV

-337 HAAQEALVQAKE
+337 HAAQENLAKAKE
-349 TQRQVK
+349 SHRQIK
-355 DAVELEVRTDYL
+355 DNVELEVRTDYL
-367 NMREAEKRITTAQVA
+367 NLREAEKRITTTQVA

-454 VEDTDVSADTEDAA
+454 VEDTAA
-468 AETVPD
+468 QA
-474 EEMADADVQ
+474 ADVQ
-483 QGAEEAANDSEN
+483 SAGTDAVAQTENAASGSAQAPANT
-495 ADAEAAENAA
+495 ADAEQPAAENAA
-505 PAEQQS
+505 STAAENGNT
-511 EAVPAEEAAVDAQ
+511 
-524 AAAE
+524 AAAEQTAE

>member
-1 MMFSYKKAKNVLALT
+1 MFSYKKAKNVLALT

-39 IQRALLTNPD
+39 IQRALLTNPSV
-49 IKIAESQ
+49 KIAEYN
-56 RKEAKADYSAAKSA
+56 RKAAKADYSAAKGA
-70 RGISISLNHSTGRGG
+70 RGISISLSHSSGRGG
-85 YADNQAVRDAAGRI
+85 YADPQYNQQLRI
-99 LGYTKYIGNDHS
+99 WTKGIDNSHS

-132 AKANYRTMLS
+132 AKANYRSMLS
-142 AEQQAYNEMKE
+142 AEEQAYNEMKE

-159 FNMLNAG
+159 FNMLNAT
-166 NMKNLR
+166 NMKALR
-172 TESVDRL
+172 QESVDRL

-199 VLRSEVELANAK
+199 VLRSEVELANA
-211 QDLITASNEY
+211 QQNYITASNEY

-232 GTPLNTT
+232 GTPLGTT
-239 LTLKDTLQ
+239 LLLKDRLQ
-247 YVPYDNDMAYC
+247 YEPYENDMAYC
-258 LAYSEEHRPELKQ
+258 LAYSEQHRPELKQ
-271 AEYGVDA
+271 AEYAIDS

-291 PKIYA
+291 PKVYA
-296 NASNNWGGD
+296 NASNNWGGN
-305 GSNWPGDDN
+305 GSDWPGDDD
-314 ENWSVGVTASMNI
+314 ENWSVGVTASMNV

-337 HAAQEALVQAKE
+337 HAAQENLAKAKE
-349 TQRQVK
+349 SQRQIK
-355 DAVELEVRTDYL
+355 DNVELEVRTDYL
-367 NMREAEKRITTAQVA
+367 NLREAEKRITTTQVA

-445 PEPRTFPEP
+445 PEPRTFSEP
-454 VEDTDVSADTEDAA
+454 VEDTAAQAADAQSAGTDAA
-468 AETVPD
+468 AQTENA
-474 EEMADADVQ
+474 ADGSAQ
-483 QGAEEAANDSEN
+483 APANT
-495 ADAEAAENAA
+495 ADAEQPAAENGSSTAA
-505 PAEQQS
+505 ENGNT
-511 EAVPAEEAAVDAQ
+511 
-524 AAAE
+524 AAAEQTAE

>member
-1 MMFSYKKAKNVLALT
+1 MFSYKKAKNVLALT

-39 IQRALLTNPD
+39 IQRALLTNPSV
-49 IKIAESQ
+49 KIAEYN
-56 RKEAKADYSAAKSA
+56 RKAAKADYSAAKGA
-70 RGISISLNHSTGRGG
+70 RGISISLNHESGRGG
-85 YADNQAVRDAAGRI
+85 YADNHILRDAAGRI
-99 LGYTKYIGNDHS
+99 LSNDKQIGNTHS

-132 AKANYRTMLS
+132 AKANYRSMLS
-142 AEQQAYNEMKE
+142 AEEQAYNEMKE

-159 FNMLNAG
+159 FNMLNAT
-166 NMKNLR
+166 NMKALR
-172 TESVDRL
+172 QESVDRL

-199 VLRSEVELANAK
+199 VLRSEVELANA
-211 QDLITASNEY
+211 QQNYITASNEY

-232 GTPLNTT
+232 GTPLGTT
-239 LTLKDTLQ
+239 LLLKDRLQ
-247 YVPYDNDMAYC
+247 YEPYENDMAYC
-258 LAYSEEHRPELKQ
+258 LAYSEQHRPELKQ
-271 AEYGVDA
+271 AEYAIDS

-291 PKIYA
+291 PKVYA
-296 NASNNWGGD
+296 NASNNWGGN
-305 GSNWPGDDN
+305 GSDWPGDDD
-314 ENWSVGVTASMNI
+314 ENWSVGVTASMNV

-337 HAAQEALVQAKE
+337 HAAQENLAKAKE
-349 TQRQVK
+349 SQRQIK
-355 DAVELEVRTDYL
+355 DNVELEVRTDYL
-367 NMREAEKRITTAQVA
+367 NLREAEKRITTTQVA

-430 SKAALNTSMGVGVPV
+430 SKAALNTSMGVGVSV

-454 VEDTDVSADTEDAA
+454 VEDTAAQSTKSQSAGTDTAA
-468 AETVPD
+468 RTEN
-474 EEMADADVQ
+474 
-483 QGAEEAANDSEN
+483 AASDSAQAPAN
-495 ADAEAAENAA
+495 TADAEQPAAENAA
-505 PAEQQS
+505 STAAENGNT
-511 EAVPAEEAAVDAQ
+511 
-524 AAAE
+524 AAAEQTAE

>member
-1 MMFSYKKAKNVLALT
+1 MFSYKKAKNVLALT
-16 AALSVLC
+16 AALTVLC

-31 LELDLEET
+31 LELDLDET
-39 IQRALLTNPD
+39 IQRALLTNPNV
-49 IKIAESQ
+49 KIAEYN
-56 RKEAKADYSAAKSA
+56 RKAAKADYSAAKSA
-70 RGISISLNHSTGRGG
+70 RGISISVNHSTGRGG
-85 YADNQAVRDAAGRI
+85 YADNQYNN
-99 LGYTKYIGNDHS
+99 LGMSIGKGIGNSHS

-116 SLPIFTG
+116 SLPLFTG

-132 AKANYRTMLS
+132 AKANYRSMLS
-142 AEQQAYNEMKE
+142 AEEQAYIEMKE
-153 TATTGY
+153 TATNGY
-159 FNMLNAG
+159 FTMLDAG
-166 NMKNLR
+166 NMKTLCQ
-172 TESVDRL
+172 ESVDRL

-211 QDLITASNEY
+211 QDLISAENGY

-232 GTPLNTT
+232 GTPLSTT
-239 LTLKDTLQ
+239 LVLKDTLQ

-291 PKIYA
+291 PKI
-296 NASNNWGGD
+296 NATAGNYWGGD
-305 GSNWPGDDN
+305 GSNWPGDDD
-314 ENWSVGVTASMNI
+314 ENWAVGVTASMNI

-337 HAAQEALVQAKE
+337 HAAQENLAKAKE

-367 NMREAEKRITTAQVA
+367 GMREAEKRISTTQVA
-382 VASAEEDY
+382 VAQAEEDY

-407 MDAQEALTQ
+407 MDAQVALTE
-416 AKTNYY
+416 AKTNYVK
-422 QALYNYNT
+422 ALYDYNT

-445 PEPRTFPEP
+445 PEPRTFAEP
-454 VEDTDVSADTEDAA
+454 VEDTAVT
-468 AETVPD
+468 
-474 EEMADADVQ
+474 
-483 QGAEEAANDSEN
+483 
-495 ADAEAAENAA
+495 ADAEAAAEN
-505 PAEQQS
+505 
-511 EAVPAEEAAVDAQ
+511 EAAAAENEATATEQPAAEAAAETAQ
-524 AAAE
+524 AAE

>member
-1 MMFSYKKAKNVLALT
+1 MFSYKKAKNVLALT

-39 IQRALLTNPD
+39 IQRALLTNPSV
-49 IKIAESQ
+49 KIAEYN
-56 RKEAKADYSAAKSA
+56 RKAAKADYSAAKGA
-70 RGISISLNHSTGRGG
+70 RGISISLSHESGRGG
-85 YADNQAVRDAAGRI
+85 YADNHILRDAAGRI
-99 LGYTKYIGNDHS
+99 LSNDKQIGNTHS

-132 AKANYRTMLS
+132 AKANYRSMLS
-142 AEQQAYNEMKE
+142 AEEQAYNEMKE

-159 FNMLNAG
+159 FNMLNAT
-166 NMKNLR
+166 NMKALR
-172 TESVDRL
+172 QESVDRL

-199 VLRSEVELANAK
+199 VLRSEVELANA
-211 QDLITASNEY
+211 QQNYITASNEY

-232 GTPLNTT
+232 GTPLGTT
-239 LTLKDTLQ
+239 LLLKDRLQ
-247 YVPYDNDMAYC
+247 YEPYENDMAYC
-258 LAYSEEHRPELKQ
+258 LAYSEQHRPELKQ
-271 AEYGVDA
+271 AEYAIDS

-291 PKIYA
+291 PKVYA
-296 NASNNWGGD
+296 NASNNWGGN
-305 GSNWPGDDN
+305 GSDWPGDDD
-314 ENWSVGVTASMNI
+314 ENWSVGVTASMNV

-337 HAAQEALVQAKE
+337 HAAQENLAKAKE
-349 TQRQVK
+349 SQRQMK
-355 DAVELEVRTDYL
+355 DNVELEVRTDYL
-367 NMREAEKRITTAQVA
+367 NLREAEKRITTTQVA

-454 VEDTDVSADTEDAA
+454 VEDTAAQAADAQSAGTDAA
-468 AETVPD
+468 AQTENVASDSAQAP
-474 EEMADADVQ
+474 
-483 QGAEEAANDSEN
+483 ANTADSEQP
-495 ADAEAAENAA
+495 AAENAA
-505 PAEQQS
+505 STAAENGNT
-511 EAVPAEEAAVDAQ
+511 
-524 AAAE
+524 AAAEQTAE

>member
-1 MMFSYKKAKNVLALT
+1 MFSYKKAKNVLALT
-16 AALSVLC
+16 AALTVLC

-31 LELDLEET
+31 LELDLDET
-39 IQRALLTNPD
+39 IQRALLTNPNV
-49 IKIAESQ
+49 KIAEYN
-56 RKEAKADYSAAKSA
+56 RKAAKADYSAAKSA
-70 RGISISLNHSTGRGG
+70 RGISISLNHQSGRGG
-85 YADNQAVRDAAGRI
+85 YADPHYNQQLSI
-99 LGYTKYIGNDHS
+99 WTKGIGNSHS

-132 AKANYRTMLS
+132 AKANYRSMLS
-142 AEQQAYNEMKE
+142 AEEQAYIEMKE
-153 TATTGY
+153 TATNGY
-159 FNMLNAG
+159 FTMLDAG
-166 NMKNLR
+166 NMKTLCQ
-172 TESVDRL
+172 ESVDRL

-211 QDLITASNEY
+211 QDLISAENGY

-232 GTPLNTT
+232 GTPLSTT
-239 LTLKDTLQ
+239 LVLKDTLQ

-291 PKIYA
+291 PKISATAGNY
-296 NASNNWGGD
+296 WGGD
-305 GSNWPGDDN
+305 GSNWPGDDD
-314 ENWSVGVTASMNI
+314 ENWAVGVTASMNI

-337 HAAQEALVQAKE
+337 HAAQENLAKAKE

-367 NMREAEKRITTAQVA
+367 GMREAEKRISTTQVA
-382 VASAEEDY
+382 VAQAEEDY

-407 MDAQEALTQ
+407 MDAQVALTE
-416 AKTNYY
+416 AKTNYVK
-422 QALYNYNT
+422 ALYDYNT

-445 PEPRTFPEP
+445 PEPRTFAEP
-454 VEDTDVSADTEDAA
+454 VEDTAVT
-468 AETVPD
+468 
-474 EEMADADVQ
+474 
-483 QGAEEAANDSEN
+483 
-495 ADAEAAENAA
+495 ADAEAATETN
-505 PAEQQS
+505 
-511 EAVPAEEAAVDAQ
+511 EAATEQPAAEANAETAQEQ
-524 AAAE
+524 AAE

>member
-1 MMFSYKKAKNVLALT
+1 MFSYKKAKNVLALT

-39 IQRALLTNPD
+39 IQRALLTNPSV
-49 IKIAESQ
+49 KIAEYN
-56 RKEAKADYSAAKSA
+56 RKAAKADYSAAKGA
-70 RGISISLNHSTGRGG
+70 RGISISLNHSSGRGG
-85 YADNQAVRDAAGRI
+85 YADNRYNTIYQNGVPIAIYDKGIA
-99 LGYTKYIGNDHS
+99 NSHS

-132 AKANYRTMLS
+132 AKANYRSMLS
-142 AEQQAYNEMKE
+142 AEEQAYNEMKE

-159 FNMLNAG
+159 FNMLNAT
-166 NMKNLR
+166 NMKALR
-172 TESVDRL
+172 QESVDRL

-199 VLRSEVELANAK
+199 VLRSEVELANA
-211 QDLITASNEY
+211 QQNYITASNQY

-232 GTPLNTT
+232 GTPLGTT
-239 LTLKDTLQ
+239 LLLKDRLQ
-247 YVPYDNDMAYC
+247 YEPYENDMAYC
-258 LAYSEEHRPELKQ
+258 LAYSEQHRPELKQ
-271 AEYGVDA
+271 AEYAIDS

-291 PKIYA
+291 PKVYA
-296 NASNNWGGD
+296 NASNNWGGN
-305 GSNWPGDDN
+305 GSDWPGDDD
-314 ENWSVGVTASMNI
+314 ENWSVGVTASMNV

-337 HAAQEALVQAKE
+337 HAAQENLAKAKE
-349 TQRQVK
+349 SQRQIK
-355 DAVELEVRTDYL
+355 DNVELEVRTDYL
-367 NMREAEKRITTAQVA
+367 NLREAEKRITTTQVA

-454 VEDTDVSADTEDAA
+454 VEDTAA
-468 AETVPD
+468 QA
-474 EEMADADVQ
+474 ADVQ
-483 QGAEEAANDSEN
+483 SAGTDTAAQTENAADDSAQAQAN
-495 ADAEAAENAA
+495 TADAEQPAAENAA
-505 PAEQQS
+505 STAAENGNT
-511 EAVPAEEAAVDAQ
+511 
-524 AAAE
+524 AAAEQTAE

>member
-1 MMFSYKKAKNVLALT
+1 MFSYKKAKNVLALT

-39 IQRALLTNPD
+39 IQRALLTNPSV
-49 IKIAESQ
+49 KIAEYN
-56 RKEAKADYSAAKSA
+56 RKAAKADYSAAKGA
-70 RGISISLNHSTGRGG
+70 RGISISLSHDSSRGG
-85 YADNQAVRDAAGRI
+85 YADYARRSVNGGTPI
-99 LGYTKYIGNDHS
+99 WTKSIGNSHS

-132 AKANYRTMLS
+132 AKANYRSMLS
-142 AEQQAYNEMKE
+142 AEEQAYNEMKE

-159 FNMLNAG
+159 FNMLNAT
-166 NMKNLR
+166 NMKALR
-172 TESVDRL
+172 QESVDRL

-199 VLRSEVELANAK
+199 VLRSEVELANA
-211 QDLITASNEY
+211 QQNYITASNEY

-232 GTPLNTT
+232 GTPLGTT
-239 LTLKDTLQ
+239 LLLKDRLQ
-247 YVPYDNDMAYC
+247 YEPYENDMAYC
-258 LAYSEEHRPELKQ
+258 LAYSEQHRPELKQ
-271 AEYGVDA
+271 AEYAIDS

-291 PKIYA
+291 PKVYA
-296 NASNNWGGD
+296 NASNNWGGN
-305 GSNWPGDDN
+305 GSDWPGDDD
-314 ENWSVGVTASMNI
+314 ENWSVGVTASMNV

-337 HAAQEALVQAKE
+337 HAAQENLAKAKE
-349 TQRQVK
+349 SQRQIK
-355 DAVELEVRTDYL
+355 DNVELEVRTDYL
-367 NMREAEKRITTAQVA
+367 NMREAEKRISTTQVA

-454 VEDTDVSADTEDAA
+454 VEDTAAQSADAQSAGTDAA
-468 AETVPD
+468 A
-474 EEMADADVQ
+474 Q
-483 QGAEEAANDSEN
+483 IEN
-495 ADAEAAENAA
+495 ADSDSAQAPANTANAEQPAAENAA
-505 PAEQQS
+505 STAAENGNT
-511 EAVPAEEAAVDAQ
+511 
-524 AAAE
+524 AAAEQTAE

>member
-1 MMFSYKKAKNVLALT
+1 MFSYKKAKNVLALT

-39 IQRALLTNPD
+39 IQRALLTNPSV
-49 IKIAESQ
+49 KIAEYN
-56 RKEAKADYSAAKSA
+56 RKAAKADYSAAKGA
-70 RGISISLNHSTGRGG
+70 RGISISLSHDSGRGG
-85 YADNQAVRDAAGRI
+85 YADYAKRSINGGTEI
-99 LGYTKYIGNDHS
+99 WTKGIGNSHS
-111 NSITA
+111 NSISA

-132 AKANYRTMLS
+132 AKANYRSMLS
-142 AEQQAYNEMKE
+142 AEEQAYNEMKE

-159 FNMLNAG
+159 FNMLNAT
-166 NMKNLR
+166 NMKALR
-172 TESVDRL
+172 QESVDRL

-199 VLRSEVELANAK
+199 VLRSEVELANA
-211 QDLITASNEY
+211 QQNYITASNQY

-232 GTPLNTT
+232 GTPLGTT
-239 LTLKDTLQ
+239 LLLKDRLQ
-247 YVPYDNDMAYC
+247 YEPYENDMAYC
-258 LAYSEEHRPELKQ
+258 LAYSEQHRPELKQ
-271 AEYGVDA
+271 AEYAIDS

-291 PKIYA
+291 PKVYA
-296 NASNNWGGD
+296 NASNNWGGN
-305 GSNWPGDDN
+305 GSDWPGDDD
-314 ENWSVGVTASMNI
+314 ENWSVGVTASMNV

-337 HAAQEALVQAKE
+337 HAAQENLAKAKE
-349 TQRQVK
+349 SQRQIK
-355 DAVELEVRTDYL
+355 DNVELEVRTDYL
-367 NMREAEKRITTAQVA
+367 NLREAEKRITTTQVA

-454 VEDTDVSADTEDAA
+454 VEDTAAQAAESQSAGTDAA
-468 AETVPD
+468 AQT
-474 EEMADADVQ
+474 
-483 QGAEEAANDSEN
+483 EN
-495 ADAEAAENAA
+495 ADSDSAQAPANTADAEQPAAENAA
-505 PAEQQS
+505 STAAENGNT
-511 EAVPAEEAAVDAQ
+511 
-524 AAAE
+524 AAAEQTAE

>member
-1 MMFSYKKAKNVLALT
+1 MFSYKKAKNVLALT

-39 IQRALLTNPD
+39 IQRALLTNPSV
-49 IKIAESQ
+49 KIAEYN
-56 RKEAKADYSAAKSA
+56 RKAAKADYSAAKGA
-70 RGISISLNHSTGRGG
+70 RGISISLSHSSGRGG
-85 YADNQAVRDAAGRI
+85 YADNRYNTIYQNGRPVAI
-99 LGYTKYIGNDHS
+99 YDKGIANSHS

-132 AKANYRTMLS
+132 AKANYRSMLS
-142 AEQQAYNEMKE
+142 AEEQAYNEMKE

-159 FNMLNAG
+159 FNMLNAT
-166 NMKNLR
+166 NMKALR
-172 TESVDRL
+172 QESVDRL

-199 VLRSEVELANAK
+199 VLRSEVELANA
-211 QDLITASNEY
+211 QQNYITASNEY

-232 GTPLNTT
+232 GTPLGTT
-239 LTLKDTLQ
+239 LLLKDRLQ
-247 YVPYDNDMAYC
+247 YEPYENDMAYC
-258 LAYSEEHRPELKQ
+258 LAYSEQHRPELKQ
-271 AEYGVDA
+271 AEYAIDS

-291 PKIYA
+291 PKVYA
-296 NASNNWGGD
+296 NASNNWGGN
-305 GSNWPGDDN
+305 GSDWPGDDD
-314 ENWSVGVTASMNI
+314 ENWSVGVTASMNV

-337 HAAQEALVQAKE
+337 HAAQENLAKAKE
-349 TQRQVK
+349 SQRQIK
-355 DAVELEVRTDYL
+355 DNVELEVRTDYL
-367 NMREAEKRITTAQVA
+367 NLREAEKRITTTQVA

-445 PEPRTFPEP
+445 PEPRTFSEP
-454 VEDTDVSADTEDAA
+454 VEDTAVQAADGQSAGTDAA
-468 AETVPD
+468 AQTEN
-474 EEMADADVQ
+474 
-483 QGAEEAANDSEN
+483 AASDSAQAPAN
-495 ADAEAAENAA
+495 TADAEQPAAENAA
-505 PAEQQS
+505 STAAENGNT
-511 EAVPAEEAAVDAQ
+511 
-524 AAAE
+524 AAAEQTAE

>member
-1 MMFSYKKAKNVLALT
+1 MFSYKKAKNVLALT

-39 IQRALLTNPD
+39 IQRALLTNPSV
-49 IKIAESQ
+49 KIAEYN
-56 RKEAKADYSAAKSA
+56 RKAAKADYSAAKSA
-70 RGISISLNHSTGRGG
+70 RGISISLNHDSGRGG
-85 YADNQAVRDAAGRI
+85 YADYAWRNVNGGAPI
-99 LGYTKYIGNDHS
+99 WTKSIGNSHS

-132 AKANYRTMLS
+132 AKANYRSMLS
-142 AEQQAYNEMKE
+142 AEEQAYNEMKE

-159 FNMLNAG
+159 FNMLNAT
-166 NMKNLR
+166 NMKALR
-172 TESVDRL
+172 QESVDRL

-199 VLRSEVELANAK
+199 VLRSEVELANA
-211 QDLITASNEY
+211 QQNYITASNEY

-232 GTPLNTT
+232 GTPLGTT
-239 LTLKDTLQ
+239 LLLKDRLQ
-247 YVPYDNDMAYC
+247 YEPYENDMAYC
-258 LAYSEEHRPELKQ
+258 LAYSEQHRPELKQ
-271 AEYGVDA
+271 AEYAIDS

-291 PKIYA
+291 PKVYA
-296 NASNNWGGD
+296 NASNNWGGN
-305 GSNWPGDDN
+305 GSDWPGDDD
-314 ENWSVGVTASMNI
+314 ENWSVGVTASMNV

-337 HAAQEALVQAKE
+337 HAAQENLAKAKE
-349 TQRQVK
+349 SQRQIK
-355 DAVELEVRTDYL
+355 DNVELEVRTDYL
-367 NMREAEKRITTAQVA
+367 NLREAEKRITTTQVA

-454 VEDTDVSADTEDAA
+454 VEDTAAQATDAQSAGTDTASQTESAA
-468 AETVPD
+468 S
-474 EEMADADVQ
+474 
-483 QGAEEAANDSEN
+483 DSAQAQAST
-495 ADAEAAENAA
+495 ADAEQPAAENAA
-505 PAEQQS
+505 STAAENGNT
-511 EAVPAEEAAVDAQ
+511 
-524 AAAE
+524 AAAEQTAE

>member
-1 MMFSYKKAKNVLALT
+1 MFSYKKAKNVLALT

-39 IQRALLTNPD
+39 IQRALLTNPSV
-49 IKIAESQ
+49 KIAESQ

-70 RGISISLNHSTGRGG
+70 RGISISLNHDSGRGG
-85 YADNQAVRDAAGRI
+85 YADNRRYVITDNMGRQI
-99 LGYTKYIGNDHS
+99 PRYDKSIGNSHS

-116 SLPIFTG
+116 SLPLFTG

-132 AKANYRTMLS
+132 AKANYRSMLS
-142 AEQQAYNEMKE
+142 AEEQAYNEMKE

-166 NMKNLR
+166 NMKALR
-172 TESVDRL
+172 QESVDRL

-184 NVIAQYNVGIVARAD
+184 NVVAQYNVGIVARAD
-199 VLRSEVELANAK
+199 VLRSEVELANA
-211 QDLITASNEY
+211 QQNYITASNEY

-239 LTLKDTLQ
+239 LKLKDSLQ

-258 LAYSEEHRPELKQ
+258 LAYSEQHRPELKQ

-296 NASNNWGGD
+296 NASDNWGGN
-305 GSNWPGDDN
+305 GSNWPGDDD
-314 ENWSVGVTASMNI
+314 ENWRVGVTASINV

-349 TQRQVK
+349 SQRQIK

-367 NMREAEKRITTAQVA
+367 SMREAEKRISTAQVA

-454 VEDTDVSADTEDAA
+454 VEDTAAQAADAQSAGTDAA
-468 AETVPD
+468 AQT
-474 EEMADADVQ
+474 
-483 QGAEEAANDSEN
+483 EN
-495 ADAEAAENAA
+495 ADSDSAQAPANTADAEQPAAENAA
-505 PAEQQS
+505 STAAENGNT
-511 EAVPAEEAAVDAQ
+511 
-524 AAAE
+524 AAAEQTAE

>member
-1 MMFSYKKAKNVLALT
+1 MFSYKKAKNVLALT

-39 IQRALLTNPD
+39 IQRALLTNPSV
-49 IKIAESQ
+49 KIAEYN
-56 RKEAKADYSAAKSA
+56 RKAAKADYSAAKGA
-70 RGISISLNHSTGRGG
+70 RGISISLSHDSGRGG
-85 YADNQAVRDAAGRI
+85 YADYAMRSVNGGTEI
-99 LGYTKYIGNDHS
+99 LTKGIGNSHS

-132 AKANYRTMLS
+132 AKANYRSMLS
-142 AEQQAYNEMKE
+142 AEEQAYNEMKE

-159 FNMLNAG
+159 FNMLNAT
-166 NMKNLR
+166 NMKALR
-172 TESVDRL
+172 QESVDRL

-199 VLRSEVELANAK
+199 VLRSEVELANA
-211 QDLITASNEY
+211 QQNYITASNEY

-232 GTPLNTT
+232 GTPLGTT
-239 LTLKDTLQ
+239 LLLKDRLQ
-247 YVPYDNDMAYC
+247 YEPYENDMAYC
-258 LAYSEEHRPELKQ
+258 LAYSEQHRPELKQ
-271 AEYGVDA
+271 AEYAIDS

-291 PKIYA
+291 PKVYA
-296 NASNNWGGD
+296 NASNNWGGN
-305 GSNWPGDDN
+305 GSDWPGDDD
-314 ENWSVGVTASMNI
+314 ENWSVGVTASMNV

-337 HAAQEALVQAKE
+337 HAAQENLAKAKE
-349 TQRQVK
+349 SQRQIK
-355 DAVELEVRTDYL
+355 DNVELEVRTDYL
-367 NMREAEKRITTAQVA
+367 NLREAEKRITTTQVA

-454 VEDTDVSADTEDAA
+454 IEDTAAQAADAQSAGTDAA
-468 AETVPD
+468 AQTENAADGSEQVP
-474 EEMADADVQ
+474 
-483 QGAEEAANDSEN
+483 ANT
-495 ADAEAAENAA
+495 ADAEQPAAENAA
-505 PAEQQS
+505 STAAENGNT
-511 EAVPAEEAAVDAQ
+511 
-524 AAAE
+524 AAAEQTAE

>member
-1 MMFSYKKAKNVLALT
+1 MFSYKKAKNVLALT

-39 IQRALLTNPD
+39 IQRALLTNPSV
-49 IKIAESQ
+49 KIAESQ

-70 RGISISLNHSTGRGG
+70 RGISISLNHDSSRGG
-85 YADNQAVRDAAGRI
+85 YADNRRYVITDNMGRQI
-99 LGYTKYIGNDHS
+99 PRYDKSIGNSHS

-116 SLPIFTG
+116 SLPLFTG

-132 AKANYRTMLS
+132 AKANYRSMLS
-142 AEQQAYNEMKE
+142 AEEQAYNEMKE

-166 NMKNLR
+166 NMKALR
-172 TESVDRL
+172 QESVDRL

-184 NVIAQYNVGIVARAD
+184 NVVAQYNVGIVARAD
-199 VLRSEVELANAK
+199 VLRSEVELANA
-211 QDLITASNEY
+211 QQNYITASNQY

-239 LTLKDTLQ
+239 LKLKDSLQ

-258 LAYSEEHRPELKQ
+258 LAYSEQHRPELKQ

-296 NASNNWGGD
+296 NASDNWGGN
-305 GSNWPGDDN
+305 GSNWPGDDD
-314 ENWSVGVTASMNI
+314 ENWSVGVTASINV

-349 TQRQVK
+349 SQRQIK

-367 NMREAEKRITTAQVA
+367 SMREAEKRISTAQVA

-454 VEDTDVSADTEDAA
+454 VEDTAAQSTESQSAGTDTAA
-468 AETVPD
+468 QTENA
-474 EEMADADVQ
+474 ADDSAQ
-483 QGAEEAANDSEN
+483 APANT
-495 ADAEAAENAA
+495 ADAEQPAAENAA
-505 PAEQQS
+505 S
-511 EAVPAEEAAVDAQ
+511 TAAGNGNT
-524 AAAE
+524 AAAGQTAE

>member
-1 MMFSYKKAKNVLALT
+1 MFSYKKAKNVLALT

-39 IQRALLTNPD
+39 IQRALLTNPSV
-49 IKIAESQ
+49 KIAEYN
-56 RKEAKADYSAAKSA
+56 RKAAKADYSAAKGA
-70 RGISISLNHSTGRGG
+70 RGISISLNHSSGRGG
-85 YADNQAVRDAAGRI
+85 YADNRYNTIYQNGVPIAIYDKG
-99 LGYTKYIGNDHS
+99 IGNSHS

-132 AKANYRTMLS
+132 AKANYRSMLS
-142 AEQQAYNEMKE
+142 AEEQAYNEMKE

-159 FNMLNAG
+159 FNMLNAT
-166 NMKNLR
+166 NMKALR
-172 TESVDRL
+172 QESVDRL

-199 VLRSEVELANAK
+199 VLRSEVELANA
-211 QDLITASNEY
+211 QQNYITASNEY

-232 GTPLNTT
+232 GTPLGTT
-239 LTLKDTLQ
+239 LLLKDRLQ
-247 YVPYDNDMAYC
+247 YEPYENDMAYC
-258 LAYSEEHRPELKQ
+258 LAYSEQHRPELKQ
-271 AEYGVDA
+271 AEYAIDS

-291 PKIYA
+291 PKVYA
-296 NASNNWGGD
+296 NASNNWGGN
-305 GSNWPGDDN
+305 GSDWPGDDD
-314 ENWSVGVTASMNI
+314 ENWSVGVTASMNV

-337 HAAQEALVQAKE
+337 HAAQENLAKAKE
-349 TQRQVK
+349 SQRQIK
-355 DAVELEVRTDYL
+355 DNVELEVRTDYL
-367 NMREAEKRITTAQVA
+367 NLREAEKRITTTQVA

-454 VEDTDVSADTEDAA
+454 VEDTAAQAAEAQSAGTDAA
-468 AETVPD
+468 VQTENA
-474 EEMADADVQ
+474 ADDSAQ
-483 QGAEEAANDSEN
+483 APANT
-495 ADAEAAENAA
+495 ADAEQPAAENAA
-505 PAEQQS
+505 STAAENGNT
-511 EAVPAEEAAVDAQ
+511 
-524 AAAE
+524 AAAEQTAE